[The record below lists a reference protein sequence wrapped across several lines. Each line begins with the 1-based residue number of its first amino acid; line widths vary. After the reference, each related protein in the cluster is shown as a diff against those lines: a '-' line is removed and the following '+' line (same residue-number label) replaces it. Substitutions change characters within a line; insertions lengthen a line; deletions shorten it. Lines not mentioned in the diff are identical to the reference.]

1 MQFVEFFSEPSQLN
15 VILHERKQPRSA
27 PRESLAFLLKLFS
40 VVRPELRSGYRVNKA
55 SRSKLIGAQHL
66 FHKNPDRPRKRIQGI
81 GILRKRMVKFHMLQ
95 YVRRPQ

>member
-15 VILHERKQPRSA
+15 VILHERKQPRSV

-66 FHKNPDRPRKRIQGI
+66 FHKNPDRPRKR
-81 GILRKRMVKFHMLQ
+81 V
-95 YVRRPQ
+95 